1 MVQTQSVANAPN
13 GREAAGKVP
22 VMTYESFKSSVVIF
36 STLTLL
42 SVSAP
47 AWAATKTDL
56 AGKKI
61 CWSDDVVA
69 NFYAD
74 GKFANNRHE
83 EGTWSVRDGVLTV
96 KLTNG
101 VTNSGTLQLIDD
113 KTLHYVGSWNG
124 DQTASNAKYCD

>member
-1 MVQTQSVANAPN
+1 VTY
-13 GREAAGKVP
+13 KTFIWP
-22 VMTYESFKSSVVIF
+22 VGLF
-36 STLTLL
+36 STLMLL

-47 AWAATKTDL
+47 ALPAAKVDL

-74 GKFANNRHE
+74 GKFSNTRHE
-83 EGTWSVRDGVLTV
+83 EGAWSIRDGVLTV

-101 VTNSGTLQLIDD
+101 VTNSGTLQFIDD
-113 KTLHYVGSWNG
+113 KTLHYVGTWNG
-124 DQTASNAKYCD
+124 DHTATNGKYCD